1 MASLLQIG
9 LMNAVLSA
17 ILAMLVLAITRFCKN
32 PHVVHSL
39 WIIVLLKMVTPPLV
53 NVPILFASDW
63 NRSEFS
69 SQTPRELG
77 TSRLSRTPASELSN
91 GATLESTVT
100 FEVLEERPSEPKKRV
115 LWPFYLG
122 VVWLGGSV
130 LYALVAGVRILRFH
144 LGLNDSG
151 APSDTLI
158 RIGESVAK
166 ELGLKQC
173 PTLRVTDARLGPMV
187 WPVGRLPLV
196 VLPRELV
203 ETLGEEQLRVI
214 VAHEFG
220 HIARRDH
227 WVRWLEVICSA
238 LYWWNPFLWLAR
250 KELRLAE
257 EVCCDALVVETY
269 PGSSQTIGE
278 ALLSIADFLS
288 GIPCTTRPLLV
299 SEMHGSGTLKRRI
312 EMLLT
317 NRIPHRLTHSV
328 KGVLLVLSLA
338 VLPLSAQESQQRAE
352 ADSTKLDE
360 AKASTSDSGEVG
372 PSNSQ
377 ETNNVTIE
385 QILEAWQESRELL
398 DTIQL
403 HCAIERT
410 EEVPTVPL
418 KSDDPYSRYSFDH
431 KEEDY
436 DFRTL
441 KRGLEFSISG
451 SKLGAVRRGEI
462 WDDKLA
468 KPKERYVVAGFD
480 GTQSKTFFPRSEYH
494 AAVVE
499 AGPKPA
505 DTLAN
510 SIETIPIMLACRPAA
525 TLSRKDI
532 KVEEAEIADQRTLF
546 EGTPAI
552 KLKIQYPSSVHFT
565 EPTVPMEDL
574 ERIVDRH
581 RRSNPQLFLYVS
593 RDQGHRILGMVSE
606 YGGRKRRVNKLSYS
620 PNDQVGWVLSGW
632 KSDYYKQ
639 SGEPYIAIVA
649 KVEEVAVN
657 QPIDD
662 SVFAPTSPAETYVQE
677 QNETGSFIQE

>member
-9 LMNAVLSA
+9 LTNAVLSA
-17 ILAMLVLAITRFCKN
+17 ILATLVLAITRFYKN
-32 PHVVHSL
+32 PHVAHVL
-39 WIIVLLKMVTPPLV
+39 WMVVLLKLVTPPLV
-53 NVPILFASDW
+53 DVPISFVSDW
-63 NRSEFS
+63 NATELS
-69 SQTPRELG
+69 SPTPKELR
-77 TSRLSRTPASELSN
+77 TSQLSTTPASELPN
-91 GATLESTVT
+91 GTALESTVT

-122 VVWLGGSV
+122 MVWLGGSV

-144 LGLNDSG
+144 LGLNGSG

-214 VAHEFG
+214 VAHEFS

-227 WVRWLEVICSA
+227 WVRWLEVVCSA

-250 KELRLAE
+250 KELRIAE

-317 NRIPHRLTHSV
+317 NRIPHRLTYSV
-328 KGVLLVLSLA
+328 KGVLFVLSLA
-338 VLPLSAQESQQRAE
+338 VLPLSAQESQHRAE
-352 ADSTKLDE
+352 ADSTKLDD
-360 AKASTSDSGEVG
+360 AKASTSDFSEVG
-372 PSNSQ
+372 PSNSEQ

-385 QILEAWQESRELL
+385 QILEAWQESRRLL
-398 DTIQL
+398 DSVQL
-403 HCAIERT
+403 KCAIERT
-410 EEVPTVPL
+410 EKVPTNPSE
-418 KSDDPYSRYSFDH
+418 SDDPYRYTTVND
-431 KEEDY
+431 EDDY
-436 DFRTL
+436 EFRTL
-441 KRGLEFSISG
+441 KRELEFSISG
-451 SKLGAVRRGEI
+451 SKLGVVHRGEI
-462 WDDKLA
+462 WDYKLA
-468 KPKERYVVAGFD
+468 KTKINSQIAGFD
-480 GTQSKTFFPRSEYH
+480 GTQSKTFFTSSKSP
-494 AAVVE
+494 AAVIEV
-499 AGPKPA
+499 GQKPA
-505 DTLAN
+505 DILAN
-510 SIETIPIMLACRPAA
+510 SIETLPIMLACRPAA
-525 TLSRKDI
+525 TLSRKNIPIEKADI
-532 KVEEAEIADQRTLF
+532 VDQNSTY
-546 EGTPAI
+546 EGMPTV
-552 KLKIQYPSSVHFT
+552 KLKIQYPDSITFQEQTISV
-565 EPTVPMEDL
+565 ERL

-632 KSDYYKQ
+632 KSDYYKE

-662 SVFAPTSPAETYVQE
+662 SVFAPTSPAETHIQE
-677 QNETGSFIQE
+677 QNETGSFIQ